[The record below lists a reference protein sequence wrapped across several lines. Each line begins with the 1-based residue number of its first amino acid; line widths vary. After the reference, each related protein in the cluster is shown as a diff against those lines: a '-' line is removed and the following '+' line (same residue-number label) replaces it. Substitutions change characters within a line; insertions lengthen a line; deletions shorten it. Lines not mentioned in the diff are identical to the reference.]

1 MTVFYGTQMTKID
14 SVAATPGVGFVHG
27 NVRCFAETV
36 TYATQTTSDTIEVG
50 LLPKGAVFLF
60 GLITTSV
67 STGSATL
74 AIGITGTTGKYFT
87 AAAYTTVD
95 VPLLFGKTPA
105 VNAAEAADRTV
116 FITIAA
122 ASLPGSGTLNVTL
135 VYALD

>member
-1 MTVFYGTQMTKID
+1 MSERALRGPFRFSSSFERKSPMTVFYGTQMTKID

-74 AIGITGTTGKYFT
+74 AIGITG
-87 AAAYTTVD
+87 
-95 VPLLFGKTPA
+95 
-105 VNAAEAADRTV
+105 
-116 FITIAA
+116 
-122 ASLPGSGTLNVTL
+122 
-135 VYALD
+135 